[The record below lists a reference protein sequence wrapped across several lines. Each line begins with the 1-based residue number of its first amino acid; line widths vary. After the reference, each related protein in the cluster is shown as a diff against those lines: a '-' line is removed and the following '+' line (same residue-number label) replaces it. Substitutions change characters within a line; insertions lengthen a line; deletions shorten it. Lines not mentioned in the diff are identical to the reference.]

1 MRIPLIVLFI
11 FTALTVLI
19 TGFWDGVSG
28 LVLPNTTWGLYSKSF
43 FENVLGN
50 LHGGIIDILVVS
62 VILYWF
68 IQRRTTK
75 EDVARHE
82 ETLSDL
88 RLYRAP
94 DASYRILG
102 TVKRLLALGV
112 KRLQLSELSLSGVE
126 IKQIVFFN
134 SDFHATVFTDS
145 HLINITIDCCNCD
158 AAIFADAK
166 LEHIIL
172 KNSSFRRAKFQD
184 ATLKGIDFTSCQI
197 EDANFTNANLRS
209 ANFRGVDCRGVDFK
223 NADLQSANFL
233 GALNLSPLNISLA
246 KNIKSLKSRD
256 PSIKALVDAVK

>member
-1 MRIPLIVLFI
+1 MRIPLLVLSLFA
-11 FTALTVLI
+11 ALTILI
-19 TGFWDGVSG
+19 TGFWDAVAGF
-28 LVLPNTTWGLYSKSF
+28 VLPKTTWGLYSKSF
-43 FENVLGN
+43 FENILGN
-50 LHGGIIDILVVS
+50 AHGGIIDLLVVG

-68 IQRRTTK
+68 EQRSTTR
-75 EDVARHE
+75 EDIVRHE

-112 KRLQLSELSLSGVE
+112 KKLQLSELSLSGVE
-126 IKQIVFFN
+126 IKQVEFIN
-134 SDFHATVFTDS
+134 SNFHATIFTNS
-145 HLINITIDCCNCD
+145 HLYNVTFDRCNCD
-158 AAIFADAK
+158 AAIFAGAK
-166 LEHIIL
+166 FEHISF
-172 KNSSFRRAKFQD
+172 KNSSLRRAKFQD

-233 GALNLSPLNISLA
+233 GALNLSLQMISSA
-246 KNIKSLKSRD
+246 KSIKSLKSGD
-256 PSIKALVDAVK
+256 PSIKGLVDAVK